1 MSKKLWRFYFFSVLF
16 IVSSCAPKVAPP
28 PLYKGMELSL
38 DEVITVAKRDIDVL
52 KAIVS
57 IKTEKNN
64 ELYSYVDASLLFKRP
79 NWLHMRMYK
88 FGMPV
93 GNFLLKDDVV
103 QTVSGKGV
111 SQLGAFGKE
120 LYYSVFWWEDIENAL
135 MYKQAE
141 NYIIRTHNREIRLDH
156 ATLLPELQEITIN
169 DKKIYIFYDEPKK
182 IVSTVQSITDLWYPS
197 VLNIEMDTYRLRIRL
212 RKLLINPPLN
222 EGDFKLQ

>member
-1 MSKKLWRFYFFSVLF
+1 
-16 IVSSCAPKVAPP
+16 
-28 PLYKGMELSL
+28 MELSL

-64 ELYSYVDASLLFKRP
+64 ELYSYVDASLLLKRP

>member
-64 ELYSYVDASLLFKRP
+64 ELYSYVDASLLLKRP

>member
-1 MSKKLWRFYFFSVLF
+1 
-16 IVSSCAPKVAPP
+16 
-28 PLYKGMELSL
+28 MELSL
-38 DEVITVAKRDIDVL
+38 DEVVTVVKRDIDVL

-64 ELYSYVDASLLFKRP
+64 ELYSYVDASLLLKRP
-79 NWLHMRMYK
+79 HWLHMRMYK

-93 GNFLLKDDVV
+93 GNFLLKDDAV

-141 NYIIRTHNREIRLDH
+141 HYIIRAHNREIRLDR

-169 DKKIYIFYDEPKK
+169 DKKIYIVYDDPKK
-182 IVSTVQSITDLWYPS
+182 IVSAGQSITDLWYPS
-197 VLNIEMDTYRLRIRL
+197 VFNIEMDTYRLKIRL
-212 RKLLINPPLN
+212 RKLLINPPLT